1 MKKFALTSALLLSFC
16 IGFSQITLVKGYMIN
31 MTGDTLKGEV
41 KMNPKKEFDNF
52 SKVNFKD
59 ASGVQKNYKPD
70 KVKGYGFDNK
80 HFIASK
86 LDGEPTFYKVLSK
99 GSLMLF
105 EVMIEV
111 QQMNEIS
118 TKTEYYF
125 AKAND
130 AEYTKLKEN
139 KFKKQFAEVMKDNPD
154 ILVNSD
160 EGKKFEI
167 EKVVEIVNQYNDW
180 AKTK

>member
-1 MKKFALTSALLLSFC
+1 MKKIVLTSALALSFYAT
-16 IGFSQITLVKGYMIN
+16 FSQITLVKGYMIN

-52 SKVNFKD
+52 TRVSFKD

-80 HFIASK
+80 HFIVSK
-86 LDGEPTFYKVLSK
+86 LDGEPAFYKVLSR
-99 GSLMLF
+99 GHVMLY
-105 EVMIEV
+105 EVMVEV
-111 QQMNEIS
+111 QQMNEIT

-130 AEYTKLKEN
+130 TEYTKLKEN
-139 KFKKQFAEVMKDNPD
+139 KFKKQFGEVMKDNPD
-154 ILVNSD
+154 ILNNSD
-160 EGKKFEI
+160 DAKKFEI
-167 EKVVEIVNQYNDW
+167 EKVVELVNQYNDW
-180 AKTK
+180 SKTK

>member
-1 MKKFALTSALLLSFC
+1 
-16 IGFSQITLVKGYMIN
+16 MIN

-52 SKVNFKD
+52 TKVNFKD

-125 AKAND
+125 AKANEN
-130 AEYTKLKEN
+130 EYTKLKEN
-139 KFKKQFAEVMKDNPD
+139 KFKKQFGEVMKDNPD
-154 ILVNSD
+154 ILANAD

-167 EKVVEIVNQYNDW
+167 EKIVQIVNQYNDW